1 MSVRRPLGVTL
12 AAIAA
17 ILGAALFILLGLGML
32 ITAFVPT
39 PQPGAPAFLKTV
51 SLVMCFVMLGFAA
64 WGITTA
70 VGLFRLRVWSRWSIL
85 VFSALLAFMG
95 GSSALMI
102 SIIPMPPTPQVS
114 QQIMTGIKIGI
125 AAFYS
130 VLALMGAFWLY
141 YFNAARVRAQFGSE
155 AAMDGPGGRPLSVSV
170 IAWLMLVGGVICIG
184 GAFSPFPGMMFGLIF
199 TGWSARALYLGFAAI
214 EIWLG
219 FGLLRLN
226 PMSRVLAIV
235 MFGAAIL
242 NSMMFAVLPGHSE
255 RLRAVL
261 DSMPFTMPQPAGY
274 DPFPSMTVSIV
285 MGSLVSAIPIWFLIA
300 RRHAFMKRPEDA
312 PPPLP
317 I

>member
-1 MSVRRPLGVTL
+1 MTVRRPLGVTL

-32 ITAFVPT
+32 MTVFVPT
-39 PQPGAPAFLKTV
+39 PQISAPAFLRIL
-51 SLVMCFVMLGFAA
+51 SIVMCFVMLGFAA

-70 VGLFRLRVWSRWSIL
+70 VGLFRLRIWSRWSIL
-85 VFSALLAFMG
+85 VFSGLLAFMG

-114 QQIMTGIKIGI
+114 QEIMTGIKVGI
-125 AAFYS
+125 AVFYS

-141 YFNAARVRAQFGSE
+141 YFNTARVRTQFGTE
-155 AAMDGPGGRPLSVSV
+155 AATDGPGGRPLSVSV
-170 IAWLMLVGGVICIG
+170 IAGFMLLGGVICIG

-199 TGWSARALYLGFAAI
+199 TGWAARTVYLGFATI

-219 FGLLRLN
+219 VGLLRLN
-226 PMSRVLAIV
+226 PLSRVLAIA
-235 MFGAAIL
+235 MFGFGIL
-242 NSMMFAVLPGHSE
+242 NSALFAVLPGHAE

-261 DSMPFTMPQPAGY
+261 DSIPFTMQQPAGY

-300 RRHAFMKRPEDA
+300 RRHAFIK
-312 PPPLP
+312 PPALP
-317 I
+317 QP